1 MSISSDRMFYAS
13 MVPPFQPQP
22 VTPEPL
28 PTELAG
34 GACVEQGLP
43 QGLRVPRALSSGAGQ
58 APSNDPEPRQQTGF
72 ALRSLPTLS
81 AATPERSSSSSLPP
95 SFAPGRCATIF
106 FDGGAADRGTP
117 ALSPAAVSR
126 TALVREG

>member
-1 MSISSDRMFYAS
+1 MA
-13 MVPPFQPQP
+13 PTLQTQP
-22 VTPEPL
+22 VMPEPL

-34 GACVEQGLP
+34 GAYVEQDLP
-43 QGLRVPRALSSGAGQ
+43 LGLRVQRALPSSAGQ
-58 APSNDPEPRQQTGF
+58 ALSNGPEPRQQSGF

-106 FDGGAADRGTP
+106 CDGGAADRGTP
-117 ALSPAAVSR
+117 ALLPAAVSP